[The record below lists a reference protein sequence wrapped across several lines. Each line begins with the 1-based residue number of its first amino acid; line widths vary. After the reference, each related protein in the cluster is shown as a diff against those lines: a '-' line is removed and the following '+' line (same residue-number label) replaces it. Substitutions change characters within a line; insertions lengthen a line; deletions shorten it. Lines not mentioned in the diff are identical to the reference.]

1 MNQVIFQ
8 LPDLSYTIV
17 LKKEINPSNFSR
29 YKYIC
34 SMTFLDSI
42 NQPIITLTG
51 NELDFVHL
59 IESLYEFNINIVA
72 MYGNRFHF
80 TPDQYN
86 NFFFLEF
93 YINEKDLYLL
103 DRDDFPAENSLQIY
117 FELFESR
124 YGNITSRLKF
134 QIDYEYDLEDFIF
147 HLYQLIEDIPWI
159 DEITSSSLIEW
170 MIDYD
175 LDSRRYSNKN

>member
-17 LKKEINPSNFSR
+17 LKKEPNPSYFSR

-51 NELDFVHL
+51 SELDFVHL
-59 IESLYEFNINIVA
+59 IDSLYDFDMNIVGI
-72 MYGNRFHF
+72 YGNRYHF

-103 DRDDFPAENSLQIY
+103 DDFPSENSLLIY
-117 FELFESR
+117 FEIFESR
-124 YGNITSRLKF
+124 FGNITSRLKF
-134 QIDYEYDLEDFIF
+134 QIDYEYLEDLIF
-147 HLYQLIEDIPWI
+147 RLYQLVEDIPWI
-159 DEITSSSLIEW
+159 DEICSNSLIEW

-175 LDSRRYSNKN
+175 LDSRRYRK

>member
-51 NELDFVHL
+51 NELDFIHL

-103 DRDDFPAENSLQIY
+103 DRDDFPSEDSLQIY
-117 FELFESR
+117 FDLYESR
-124 YGNITSRLKF
+124 YGNIISRLKF
-134 QIDYEYDLEDFIF
+134 HINYEYLEDFIF

>member
-1 MNQVIFQ
+1 MNQVIFL

-17 LKKEINPSNFSR
+17 LKKEINPLSFSIYK

-51 NELDFVHL
+51 NELDFVQL
-59 IESLYEFNINIVA
+59 IESLYDFNMNIVA
-72 MYGNRFHF
+72 MYGNRYHF

-93 YINEKDLYLL
+93 YVKEEDLYLL
-103 DRDDFPAENSLQIY
+103 DDFPSEDSLQIY
-117 FELFESR
+117 FDLYESR
-124 YGNITSRLKF
+124 YGNIISRLKF
-134 QIDYEYDLEDFIF
+134 HINYEYLEDFIF
-147 HLYQLIEDIPWI
+147 HLYQLIEDIPYL

-175 LDSRRYSNKN
+175 LDSRRYSNKI